1 MIEIGM
7 VLSMTFM
14 GAAASIFFK
23 RASGSEGFIKMF
35 LNVHLYIGGILYLAA
50 AAVNILVLR
59 YLDYSVVLPVSSIT
73 YIWTML
79 LSYII
84 AAAPI
89 NVIDKTIPISIILHL
104 LPQSVLHRML

>member
-35 LNVHLYIGGILYLAA
+35 LNVHLYI
-50 AAVNILVLR
+50 
-59 YLDYSVVLPVSSIT
+59 
-73 YIWTML
+73 
-79 LSYII
+79 
-84 AAAPI
+84 
-89 NVIDKTIPISIILHL
+89 
-104 LPQSVLHRML
+104 

>member
-23 RASGSEGFIKMF
+23 SASGSEGFIKMF

-84 AAAPI
+84 LKETI
-89 NVIDKTIPISIILHL
+89 TKKKVLGVLCIVIGA
-104 LPQSVLHRML
+104 VCVAV

>member
-1 MIEIGM
+1 M
-7 VLSMTFM
+7 L
-14 GAAASIFFK
+14 
-23 RASGSEGFIKMF
+23 

-50 AAVNILVLR
+50 AAVNILALR

-84 AAAPI
+84 L
-89 NVIDKTIPISIILHL
+89 KETITKKK
-104 LPQSVLHRML
+104 VLGVLCIVAGAVCVAV

>member
-1 MIEIGM
+1 
-7 VLSMTFM
+7 
-14 GAAASIFFK
+14 
-23 RASGSEGFIKMF
+23 MF

-84 AAAPI
+84 LKETI
-89 NVIDKTIPISIILHL
+89 TKKKVLGVLCIVIGA
-104 LPQSVLHRML
+104 VCVAV

>member
-14 GAAASIFFK
+14 GAAASIFFIC
-23 RASGSEGFIKMF
+23 ASGSEGFIKMF

-84 AAAPI
+84 LKETI
-89 NVIDKTIPISIILHL
+89 TKKKVLGVLCIVIGA
-104 LPQSVLHRML
+104 VCVAV